1 MNAAS
6 LLQQRLL
13 DALGAIDGRTDRVQ
27 PELFVSLRALGVV
40 DAADDAGNLE
50 DVLGDLR
57 GHDVAVVAFG
67 HRHEAVRVLDA
78 CPAQHL
84 RVGAIADDL
93 VAFEIVGQDPPL
105 GCPGELVRVSVD
117 DGHVVSAAVHFG
129 RDLGSD
135 STAANDHDLH
145 IESIIGRA
153 VKAPSGPDTRA
164 LAWFAVRFPFPLLG
178 LMAIAIG
185 VWVAVYLTVHPGL
198 DPVSNGLAFATAV
211 GAFAFWGDGVVGPP
225 LPGPGKKK
233 SRLPPPPPPHPA

>member
-1 MNAAS
+1 MYAAS

-13 DALGAIDGRTDRVQ
+13 DALGAIDGRADRVQ
-27 PELFVSLRALGVV
+27 PELFVSLGALGVV

-67 HRHEAVRVLDA
+67 HRHEAVRVLHA
-78 CPAQHL
+78 GPAQHL

-105 GCPGELVRVSVD
+105 GCPGELVRVAVD

-135 STAANDHDLH
+135 ATAANDHDLK
-145 IESIIGRA
+145 SDWLMGSPVQR
-153 VKAPSGPDTRA
+153 PSGPETRA
-164 LAWFAVRFPFPLLG
+164 LPWLACRFPSPLLA
-178 LMAIAIG
+178 LMRFASG
-185 VWVAVYLTVHPGL
+185 GWWAVNLPLHPG
-198 DPVSNGLAFATAV
+198 
-211 GAFAFWGDGVVGPP
+211 WI
-225 LPGPGKKK
+225 
-233 SRLPPPPPPHPA
+233 